1 MYQKTIMKK
10 MLLPFKAV
18 LFTTTTSFLKMEIW
32 KSEIEVTTLPFLFVE
47 STFLKLERIMFFFA
61 KTSFESA
68 AREHTLHRSKIAP
81 TTFD

>member
-1 MYQKTIMKK
+1 
-10 MLLPFKAV
+10 
-18 LFTTTTSFLKMEIW
+18 MEIW
-32 KSEIEVTTLPFLFVE
+32 KSEIEATTLPFLFVE